1 MNNKYAVGDKVVYN
15 GVVYT
20 VVDFRIPQKNHEAL
34 VYDLAECDGDGEMLD
49 VREFDISP
57 YTTDKETKTMSKFK
71 ITEILEWDICRSE
84 IEGDCSH
91 TGENYN
97 IALGHAEEMRD
108 ELEELGGEGLPFVC
122 EAKDADEALAKY
134 NEEHYCGE
142 YVQAAKADIVELRR
156 FVVSLQ
162 VDTRI
167 EVDVYAEDAKE
178 AGELAKNADFEMKDL
193 EYIES
198 HVVNA
203 YDPGNDTLTDLC

>member
-1 MNNKYAVGDKVVYN
+1 
-15 GVVYT
+15 
-20 VVDFRIPQKNHEAL
+20 
-34 VYDLAECDGDGEMLD
+34 
-49 VREFDISP
+49 
-57 YTTDKETKTMSKFK
+57 MSKFK

-97 IALGHAEEMRD
+97 IELCHAEEMRD
-108 ELEELGGEGLPFVC
+108 ELEESGGAGLPFIC
-122 EAKDADEALAKY
+122 EAKDADEALEKY

-167 EVDVYAEDAKE
+167 EVEVYADSAEE
-178 AGELAKNADFEMKDL
+178 AGKLAKDADFEMKDL
-193 EYIES
+193 EFIES

-203 YDPGNDTLTDLC
+203 YDMENDTLTDLC